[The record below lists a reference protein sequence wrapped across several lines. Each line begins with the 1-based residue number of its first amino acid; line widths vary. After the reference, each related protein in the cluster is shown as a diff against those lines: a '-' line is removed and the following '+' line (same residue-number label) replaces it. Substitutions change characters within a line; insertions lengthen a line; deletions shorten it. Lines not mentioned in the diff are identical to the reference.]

1 MADYTSKYYGAE
13 IDSAVGT
20 ALALKDLRGIIKITA
35 DGPVA
40 AVANEDYIADS
51 SSIVNVAG
59 ILKGVAD
66 AKTGKIVVHKA
77 EADIDYQT
85 PLKAGI
91 DYATPTAVA
100 NKQNKITAQG
110 LLKGLGDGSVAQ
122 ATPGE
127 DYQLP
132 IPAGT
137 YATPDDAK
145 AFAVTFTE
153 NTGDL
158 TGTYTSDKTLAE
170 IVAAYNANKN
180 IIGRFASNNN
190 YVMRLVYV
198 QNESFIEMG
207 YLYSDGI
214 VILDSF
220 SSNLWSVNTYDF
232 VRPSDISE
240 VLPESGYSLHENTI
254 YNVSSPVGT
263 YVFTP
268 PASGW
273 AHGTFSTAASVAVSF
288 VSGANYLGAAPA
300 IEANKTY
307 EFDVYNGVWA
317 VQEVVSA

>member
-51 SSIVNVAG
+51 SSIVNVTG

-77 EADIDYQT
+77 EAGIDYQT

-100 NKQNKITAQG
+100 NKQNKINSAG
-110 LLKGLGDGSVAQ
+110 LLKCTGEGVVTTAEAGIDYI
-122 ATPGE
+122 TPE
-127 DYQLP
+127 Q
-132 IPAGT
+132 
-137 YATPDDAK
+137 AK
-145 AFAVTFTE
+145 AFVVTFTINNDE
-153 NTGDL
+153 TITADKTVQEIITAHEAGQMVLGFMADDGVMLQLTNIVAFPAPQEDYSYVIFNALFNGAVGSL
-158 TGTYTSDKTLAE
+158 TG
-170 IVAAYNANKN
+170 
-180 IIGRFASNNN
+180 
-190 YVMRLVYV
+190 
-198 QNESFIEMG
+198 QMG
-207 YLYSDGI
+207 
-214 VILDSF
+214 
-220 SSNLWSVNTYDF
+220 NWSVENF
-232 VRPSDISE
+232 ELVVSPASASS
-240 VLPESGYSLHENTI
+240 LPDSGTALTADTI

-263 YVFTP
+263 YAFTP
-268 PASGW
+268 PDTGW
-273 AHGTFSTAASVAVSF
+273 AHGKFTTGSSASVSF
-288 VSGANYLGAAPA
+288 AGTFLGAAPT
-300 IEANKTY
+300 IEASKVY